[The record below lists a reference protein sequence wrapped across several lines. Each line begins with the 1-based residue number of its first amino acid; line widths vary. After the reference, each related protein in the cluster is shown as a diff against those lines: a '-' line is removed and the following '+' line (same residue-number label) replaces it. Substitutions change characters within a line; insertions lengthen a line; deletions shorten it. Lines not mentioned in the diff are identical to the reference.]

1 MMQSLLSWKGP
12 FQLSKLYENRI
23 PYGAGVYKLLA
34 DADDPNS
41 VVYIGAAN
49 NLRIEYVREIE
60 THAQVR
66 VAKASAFAFAETPFP
81 NDQADKLIDAFRRR
95 HGRKPALNSGF

>member
-23 PYGAGVYKLLA
+23 PYGAGVYMLLA
-34 DADDPNS
+34 DANDPNS

-49 NLRIEYVREIE
+49 NLRTEYQREIE
-60 THAQVR
+60 VHAQVR
-66 VAKASAFAFAETPFP
+66 IAKASAFSFAETPFP
-81 NDQADKLIDAFRRR
+81 NDQAEKLIEAFRRR

>member
-1 MMQSLLSWKGP
+1 MMPSLLSWKGP

-34 DADDPNS
+34 NANDPNL

-49 NLRIEYVREIE
+49 NLRIEYQREIE
-60 THAQVR
+60 VHAQVR
-66 VAKASAFAFAETPFP
+66 VAKASAFSFAETPFP
-81 NDQADKLIDAFRRR
+81 NDQAEKLIDAYRRR
-95 HGRKPALNSGF
+95 YGRKPALNSGF